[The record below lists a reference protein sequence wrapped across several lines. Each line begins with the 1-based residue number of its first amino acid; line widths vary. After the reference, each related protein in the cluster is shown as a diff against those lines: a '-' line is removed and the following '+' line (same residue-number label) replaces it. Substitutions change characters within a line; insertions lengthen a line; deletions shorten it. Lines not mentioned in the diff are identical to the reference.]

1 MASGMSDRL
10 RQGGDLLGQQPAAE
24 EGSPGLL
31 QKFVPLG
38 TPPAAQ
44 RLQPGKLRMRRP
56 GGWRGAPCGSLPT
69 MRRFVPADSFAEC
82 IRIPDIT
89 VGWWEGG
96 RPVCAVITRSTR

>member
-38 TPPAAQ
+38 TPPRGTAPATRQIADAPPWGMARCALWVPPHDAA
-44 RLQPGKLRMRRP
+44 LR
-56 GGWRGAPCGSLPT
+56 AC
-69 MRRFVPADSFAEC
+69 
-82 IRIPDIT
+82 
-89 VGWWEGG
+89 
-96 RPVCAVITRSTR
+96 